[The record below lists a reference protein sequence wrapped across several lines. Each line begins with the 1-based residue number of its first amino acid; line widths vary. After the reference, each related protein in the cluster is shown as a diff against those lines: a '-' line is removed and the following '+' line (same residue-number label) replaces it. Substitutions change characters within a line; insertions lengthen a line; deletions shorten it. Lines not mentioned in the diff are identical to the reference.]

1 MLAPNQMWPLGV
13 GVRATRP
20 RSPNSSGQVL
30 KVGAHLVV
38 IIIQARVLT
47 LQLNHLHLYHPVL
60 LFLGHEVS
68 IGVWLQR
75 PRLLG

>member
-1 MLAPNQMWPLGV
+1 MIIW
-13 GVRATRP
+13 P
-20 RSPNSSGQVL
+20 RSKGGRRGS
-30 KVGAHLVV
+30 GAHLVV

-47 LQLNHLHLYHPVL
+47 LQLNHLNFYHPVL
-60 LFLGHEVS
+60 LFSGHEVS